1 MKGLFALTLGLALL
15 ALAPEGVDKT
25 LRVALVLPGPITD
38 GTFNTAAFKG
48 ITILLGVILSFG
60 STSVV
65 SNLLSGLFVIYRR
78 GINVGDWIEIK
89 DHTGFVESITLLETQ
104 LRTHKNELV
113 SIPNTQLLSSEL
125 MNYTRQGKTQGIL
138 LHTSIGI
145 GYEEPQRK
153 IEKMLLEA
161 AKRTE
166 GFKAKPEPFVLRQEL
181 NGLVRARGL

>member
-1 MKGLFALTLGLALL
+1 MFFLILL
-15 ALAPEGVDKT
+15 ETAQKDFENEGE
-25 LRVALVLPGPITD
+25 PGEETTVIP
-38 GTFNTAAFKG
+38 GSETAAFKG

-125 MNYTRQGKTQGIL
+125 MNYTRQGKTHCIHL
-138 LHTSIGI
+138 
-145 GYEEPQRK
+145 
-153 IEKMLLEA
+153 
-161 AKRTE
+161 
-166 GFKAKPEPFVLRQEL
+166 
-181 NGLVRARGL
+181 